1 MEDKEFKKMIIKDA
15 QPLIDKINALKKE
28 VGEAVEQEE
37 KEEKEKNMP
46 SSGVKQ
52 WLEDEKS
59 GLFKGKA
66 LNREKEEEF
75 TENAGFTGKKV

>member
-1 MEDKEFKKMIIKDA
+1 MEDKEFKKQIIAEA

-52 WLEDEKS
+52 WLEDEKT
-59 GLFKGKA
+59 GRWTGKP
-66 LNREKEEEF
+66 LNREKETEF
-75 TENAGFTGKKV
+75 TENANFTGKAL